1 MYVQD
6 IWIIGSQLYNQK
18 KKTLHS
24 THLVNYLAKFR
35 SLIFPSPFYF
45 VKNDNNRNKSD

>member
-18 KKTLHS
+18 KKKNPPFHS
-24 THLVNYLAKFR
+24 SREL
-35 SLIFPSPFYF
+35 SG
-45 VKNDNNRNKSD
+45 